1 MVVVE
6 IQMSLS
12 TAGIFTKVWGDV
24 FATEAVCGERF
35 QGKFGSLEI
44 THSTQGRVSPFDP
57 NPYPTEVD
65 PDKHRGGPRQGG
77 PLRLCLS

>member
-12 TAGIFTKVWGDV
+12 TAGIFTKIWGDV

-44 THSTQGRVSPFDP
+44 THSTQGCVSLHLTQI
-57 NPYPTEVD
+57 PTPQRWTQTSTLDLYV
-65 PDKHRGGPRQGG
+65 
-77 PLRLCLS
+77 CV